1 MSIQLPLKVNMGAD
15 HKPVMCRVSEVAF
28 VASVQGTSE
37 KKIWMNRIRDNFMRN
52 WLLDLVHKEYKFNR
66 LL

>member
-1 MSIQLPLKVNMGAD
+1 MGAD